1 MTNDRTPQ
9 MRAISSNTCPN
20 AKPRGMTDV
29 STCDLNAMTTWGYC
43 TSCWESGRVSATWA
57 AAVDRHIE
65 RAIRP

>member
-29 STCDLNAMTTWGYC
+29 SSCDLTAMTTWGWC
-43 TSCWESGRVSATWA
+43 NECWTEGRVPAQWA
-57 AAVDRHIE
+57 AKVDDLILMGQ
-65 RAIRP
+65 RP